1 MLIKQDFSNL
11 LVKEIFHL
19 QYAVSLINKE
29 IDCRLEMN
37 VSHTF
42 ENELEKILNN
52 RAILALQNELKS
64 KNEYLFKL
72 KEKELHDSPVI
83 EDDFLKAVNGFEEA
97 KEKIASV
104 KDLHDQARC
113 KYLAEE
119 IELWIKKETFPEYKE
134 AVGFYF
140 KGLKMS
146 LRDSGVDI

>member
-37 VSHTF
+37 VSHKF
-42 ENELEKILNN
+42 ETALEKIQND
-52 RAILALQNELKS
+52 RTILALKNELKS
-64 KNEYLFKL
+64 KSEYLYKL
-72 KEKELHDSPVI
+72 KEKELHDAPFI
-83 EDDFLKAVNGFEEA
+83 EEDFLNAVNGFEEA
-97 KEKIASV
+97 KEKIATV
-104 KDLHDQARC
+104 KDPHDQARC

-119 IELWIKKETFPEYKE
+119 IELWLKKETLPEYKE

-146 LRDSGVDI
+146 LRDSGIDI